1 MTLERWLDVH
11 RALDRISL
19 LRGEAAAAL
28 QALATDRR
36 MKKGEHLLRAGDQAR
51 NVVFVRHGLLREYY
65 VDSQGHEATRRFCGQ
80 GDFSGSLADLISR
93 RPAAVSIECLEGGD
107 VVEVE
112 WSRVDALSD
121 LHPSLMKLLR
131 RFAEGLY
138 VRKTQREH
146 EMLTMPAAR
155 RYRSFV
161 EQAPELEARLPRHM
175 VASYLGITPVHLSRI
190 CSAERRGRPGATPRG
205 RTRTGPSPAGP
216 RSREG

>member
-1 MTLERWLDVH
+1 MKPESWMEVH
-11 RALDRISL
+11 GALDRISPL
-19 LRGEAAAAL
+19 SREASAEL
-28 QALATDRR
+28 QALATGRR
-36 MKKGEHLLRAGDQAR
+36 MKKGDHLLRAGDHAR
-51 NVVFVRHGLLREYY
+51 KVSFVRRGLLREYY
-65 VDSQGHEATRRFCGQ
+65 VDGQGHEATRRFCVQ

-93 RPAAVSIECLEGGD
+93 GPAAVSIECLEAVD

-112 WSRVDALSD
+112 WNRVDALSD

-138 VRKTQREH
+138 VRKMRREH

-175 VASYLGITPVHLSRI
+175 VASYLGITPVHLGRI
-190 CSAERRGRPGATPRG
+190 CSAERRGRP
-205 RTRTGPSPAGP
+205 
-216 RSREG
+216 

>member
-1 MTLERWLDVH
+1 MTSDPWQDVLQ
-11 RALDRISL
+11 ALNGISL
-19 LRGEAAAAL
+19 LSHEAASEL
-28 QALATDRR
+28 QALATCRR
-36 MKKGEHLLRAGDQAR
+36 VKKGEHLLRAGDLAR
-51 NVVFVRHGLLREYY
+51 HVVFVRRGLVREYY
-65 VDSQGHEATRRFCGQ
+65 LDGRGQEATRRFCVQ

-93 RPAAVSIECLEGGD
+93 RPAAVSIECLEAGEI
-107 VVEVE
+107 VEVE

-161 EQAPELEARLPRHM
+161 EQAPDLEARLPRLM

-205 RTRTGPSPAGP
+205 RTRTGPSPAVL
-216 RSREG
+216 RSPAA